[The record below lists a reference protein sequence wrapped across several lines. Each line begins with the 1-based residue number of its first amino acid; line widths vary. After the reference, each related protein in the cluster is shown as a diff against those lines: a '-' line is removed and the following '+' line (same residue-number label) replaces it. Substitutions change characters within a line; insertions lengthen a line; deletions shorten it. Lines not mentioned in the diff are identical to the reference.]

1 MKRLL
6 LAFVLSAALL
16 GSLAAPALA
25 EAPWKPVFRLD
36 AKTAYIFAYGDGSWA
51 ELVGDEL
58 SAVFHWVTYDE
69 TTGEMLAPA
78 DPIPADYDVVM
89 QLSWK
94 SCNYGLAKTV
104 PLAFQLK
111 VSIPDLG
118 VDLPYEQ
125 AEDYWV
131 GTFFWD
137 DYWVANVGPI
147 PAFNPHIGAKV
158 YGTRWLLP
166 LTGDNGVATMNLGA
180 DKKLLPGTYTVYYAE
195 NLLHTTT
202 DLGLYFDGQRSP
214 LIFRPE
220 GENVVPPYTFTIAP
234 VGP

>member
-1 MKRLL
+1 MKRFL
-6 LAFVLSAALL
+6 LAFVLAAALL

-25 EAPWKPVFRLD
+25 EAPWAPAFRLPT
-36 AKTAYIFAYGDGSWA
+36 KTAYIFAYGDGSWA
-51 ELVGDEL
+51 EVAGADLA
-58 SAVFHWVTYDE
+58 AVYHWVSYDDD
-69 TTGEMLAPA
+69 GNWLAPA

-89 QLSWK
+89 QVSWK

-104 PLAFQLK
+104 PQYFDLK
-111 VSIPDLG
+111 LSIPEVG
-118 VDLPYEQ
+118 VDLSYEQ
-125 AEDYWV
+125 AKAYWV

-137 DYWVANVGPI
+137 DYWVTNVGPI
-147 PAFNPHIGAKV
+147 PAFNSHIGAKV

-166 LTGDNGVATMNLGA
+166 LTGDNGVATMNLSA
-180 DKKLLPGTYTVYYAE
+180 DKKLLPGTYTVYYTE

-202 DLGLYFDGQRSP
+202 DLGLWFDGQRSP
-214 LIFRPE
+214 FISRPE